1 MRPFNLSLPNHLAR
15 RVLGEG
21 TKAIATCNV
30 FDPLNMINP
39 PRGEPAL
46 WAYTIK
52 HPFRELIQICRA
64 MNVCRRVLH
73 QISLAY
79 IVCAALL
86 MMMREGVRDG
96 VSPTLPLL
104 QRLHHL
110 VRGTLAI

>member
-21 TKAIATCNV
+21 TKAIATSDV
-30 FDPLNMINP
+30 FDPLNMINS

-46 WAYTIK
+46 WAYTIQ
-52 HPFRELIQICRA
+52 HPFRELIQIRSA

-73 QISLAY
+73 QIRFAY

-86 MMMREGVRDG
+86 MMMSEGVRDD
-96 VSPTLPLL
+96 VPPTLPLL
-104 QRLHHL
+104 
-110 VRGTLAI
+110 